1 MSVPLPCEWVSEL
14 QMDALGYLER
24 QLLFPTSLIGQ
35 VDKLV
40 QDSTAWVRVD
50 YDIYGLQVAALSS
63 PQGGSELLVSIYY
76 EDVKFP
82 LRILLAILPA
92 SLAELQASLASAEY
106 KRRINTAIGRI
117 VNYHRFA
124 YP

>member
-82 LRILLAILPA
+82 LRILLAILPV